1 MSERS
6 IPDVRVRRPP
16 VKTAFDPLIQPIVGT
31 THAFSAVPGDL
42 LAPLWLRQVLS
53 SQIDRKISIPDESA
67 IRYPGREGAPVQAAV
82 LVPMVMRPEGVTVLL
97 TQRAA
102 HLNDHAGQISFP
114 GGRIEATDASPIAAA
129 LRETEEET
137 GLKHEYIEVLGA
149 LPRYLTSSGFA
160 IHPITALVKPGFEL
174 NPDTFEV
181 AEVFEV
187 PLSFLTNPDH
197 YRLHRATLSDGTAR
211 QYYSAHWNQYFI
223 WGATAAMLLGLCQV
237 LSESAQFSRSI
248 CASPSII

>member
-31 THAFSAVPGDL
+31 IHAFSAVPGDL
-42 LAPLWLRQVLS
+42 LAPVWLRQVLS

-67 IRYPGREGAPVQAAV
+67 RRYPGREGTPVQAAV

-129 LRETEEET
+129 IRETEEET

-160 IHPITALVKPGFEL
+160 IHPITALVKPGFDL
-174 NPDTFEV
+174 NPDAFEV

-197 YRLHRATLSDGTAR
+197 YRLHRAILSDGTAR

-223 WGATAAMLLGLCQV
+223 WGATAAMLLGMCQM
-237 LSESAQFSRSI
+237 LSESAQFSRST